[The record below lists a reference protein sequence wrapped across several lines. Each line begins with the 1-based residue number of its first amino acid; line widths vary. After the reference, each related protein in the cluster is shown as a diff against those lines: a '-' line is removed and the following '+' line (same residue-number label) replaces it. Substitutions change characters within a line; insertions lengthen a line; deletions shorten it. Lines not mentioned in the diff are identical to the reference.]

1 MSDYAIEAH
10 GLTKYYGSREIVS
23 RLDLKVPRGS
33 IFGFLGR
40 NGAGKST
47 TIRMLMGLVEPT
59 RGSATV
65 LGYDI
70 RNLPPDIRGRV
81 GYMAEG
87 HEVYDWMTVEQCR
100 SFQSAFYSRWNDKL
114 FWGVIDHFGLKSKAK
129 AKHLSRGERAGL
141 CLALTLAPEPE
152 LLILD
157 DPALGLD
164 PVARRSLLESMIYV
178 TRKDDRTILFSSH
191 LLGDVERVTDHIA
204 VLDGGSLRADCSLE
218 TFLEHIR
225 RFRLQF
231 DDVVPDVSAIDG
243 LLHFTHGRG
252 ETTLTIAN
260 YNEAVAAQLLTLR
273 PKRIDEVG
281 IGFEDAFIDFIGD
294 RGRKSL
300 FLDDDQPTH

>member
-23 RLDLKVPRGS
+23 RLDLQVPRGS

-59 RGSATV
+59 RGAATV
-65 LGYDI
+65 LGYDC
-70 RNLPPDIRGRV
+70 RNLPPEARARI
-81 GYMAEG
+81 GYLPEG
-87 HEVYDWMTVEQCR
+87 HNVYDWMTVEQCR
-100 SFQSAFYSRWNDKL
+100 NFQSAFHARWSDKI

-129 AKHLSRGERAGL
+129 AKNLSRGERAGL
-141 CLALTLAPEPE
+141 CLALTLAPEPD
-152 LLILD
+152 LLVLD

-178 TRKDDRTILFSSH
+178 TRKEDRTILFSSH
-191 LLGDVERVTDHIA
+191 LLADVERVTDRIA
-204 VLDGGSLRADCSLE
+204 VLDGGVLRADCLLG
-218 TFLEHIR
+218 TFQERIR
-225 RFRLQF
+225 RFRLKF
-231 DDVVPDVSAIDG
+231 EGSVPDPAALPK
-243 LLHFTHGRG
+243 LLHSTPGDH
-252 ETTLTIAN
+252 EL
-260 YNEAVAAQLLTLR
+260 LLTFANSDRDVQDRLSALA
-273 PKRIDEVG
+273 PTRIDEVP

-300 FLDDDQPTH
+300 FLDESPQ